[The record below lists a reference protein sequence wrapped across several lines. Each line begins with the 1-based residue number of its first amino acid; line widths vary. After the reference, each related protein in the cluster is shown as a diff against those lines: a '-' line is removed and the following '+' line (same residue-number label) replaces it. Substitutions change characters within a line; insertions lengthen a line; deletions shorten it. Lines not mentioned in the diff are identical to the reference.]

1 MLQVKNLSGGY
12 DAKKTVI
19 HDLSFTIKKGDFLA
33 LAGPN
38 GSGKTTVIRLI
49 MGALPVRNGA
59 IFLDGKKL
67 SSYSQK
73 ELARKT
79 AVMTQENQSG
89 LDFTAEE
96 IVMLGRYPHQK
107 GMFFKEHSDADRK
120 AAEKAMRQTAVW
132 PYRNRP
138 FHALSGGEK
147 QRVLLAK
154 ALAQEPELLLLD
166 EPTNH
171 LDIKHTK
178 ELLELL
184 KTLQKEMSLTI
195 LAILHDLN
203 LASLYAD
210 QIALLNRGVLAG
222 CYDGLKKENEQ
233 TFSDVYDLSLHFSSH
248 PAAPK
253 PHITLSPDY
262 LQGKRSDLLSALHID
277 QGTPPIITMEQP
289 FRMLTT
295 GPKGSGLHWS
305 SRLEVNS
312 GQKETAAQLI
322 LWSLG
327 NNIFI
332 CNHNRIPDH
341 FIKNE
346 SMNTFFII
354 LSYSDSILSA
364 ALLTDAPV
372 SDIGL
377 INLTL
382 KMNAGM
388 TRLFPNAEPELAAG
402 AYSSSKPDDP
412 SVMEA
417 ADALI
422 MKALKR
428 LENSFAAIC

>member
-12 DAKKTVI
+12 DVKRTVI

-49 MGALPVRNGA
+49 MGALPVSHGD

-120 AAEKAMRQTAVW
+120 ASEKAMKQTAVW
-132 PYRNRP
+132 QYRKRP
-138 FHALSGGEK
+138 FQALSGGEK

-171 LDIKHTK
+171 LDMKHTK

-184 KTLQKEMSLTI
+184 KTLQKEMNLTI

-210 QIALLNRGVLAG
+210 QIALLDRGMLAG
-222 CYDGLKKENEQ
+222 CYTGLKKKM
-233 TFSDVYDLSLHFSSH
+233 S
-248 PAAPK
+248 
-253 PHITLSPDY
+253 
-262 LQGKRSDLLSALHID
+262 KRSRTFMTFLFTFRPILLLPSRTLLYRR
-277 QGTPPIITMEQP
+277 ITC
-289 FRMLTT
+289 
-295 GPKGSGLHWS
+295 KGKG
-305 SRLEVNS
+305 
-312 GQKETAAQLI
+312 
-322 LWSLG
+322 
-327 NNIFI
+327 
-332 CNHNRIPDH
+332 
-341 FIKNE
+341 
-346 SMNTFFII
+346 
-354 LSYSDSILSA
+354 
-364 ALLTDAPV
+364 
-372 SDIGL
+372 
-377 INLTL
+377 
-382 KMNAGM
+382 
-388 TRLFPNAEPELAAG
+388 
-402 AYSSSKPDDP
+402 
-412 SVMEA
+412 
-417 ADALI
+417 
-422 MKALKR
+422 
-428 LENSFAAIC
+428 AICFQRCILTREILQSLRWNSHFEC